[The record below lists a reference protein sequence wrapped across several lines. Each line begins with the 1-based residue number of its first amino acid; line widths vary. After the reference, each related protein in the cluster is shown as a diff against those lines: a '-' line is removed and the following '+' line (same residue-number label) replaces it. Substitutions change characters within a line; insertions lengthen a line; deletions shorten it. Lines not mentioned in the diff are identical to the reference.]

1 MTWVDLKRLEYLIER
16 RILNTLQVAGESGV
30 ELWLLKRSFNLEYP
44 MCDLFA
50 DRIGP
55 KNDLVG
61 WDQLSETKRRN
72 RLNKVLERLLREHR
86 VQVERRNF
94 TTYLVGVCI
103 LDSIVSAL
111 EVDESEPDQVD

>member
-30 ELWLLKRSFNLEYP
+30 ELWLLKHSFNLEFP

-61 WDQLSETKRRN
+61 WDQLSEIKRKN
-72 RLNKVLERLLREHR
+72 RFNKVLERLLREHR
-86 VQVERRNF
+86 VRVLHRNA
-94 TTYLVGVCI
+94 TSYLVGVCV

-111 EVDESEPDQVD
+111 EVDESDPGQVD